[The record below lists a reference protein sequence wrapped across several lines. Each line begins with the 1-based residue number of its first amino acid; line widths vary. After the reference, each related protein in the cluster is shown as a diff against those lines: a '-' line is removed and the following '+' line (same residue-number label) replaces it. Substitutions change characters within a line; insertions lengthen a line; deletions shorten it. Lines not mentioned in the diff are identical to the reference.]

1 MKQHHLWSDARE
13 ILCRQTPGEH
23 HPCAKVWNCLATT
36 VEGWCTVDEK
46 KQQVEMSGVLFVGV
60 SHRQCIS
67 MNWEC
72 VCVFIT

>member
-1 MKQHHLWSDARE
+1 MQGGSYAVKAGPPENL
-13 ILCRQTPGEH
+13 
-23 HPCAKVWNCLATT
+23 HPCAKVWSCVATT

-46 KQQVEMSGVLFVGV
+46 KQQVEMSGVLLMGV

-72 VCVFIT
+72 VCVCL